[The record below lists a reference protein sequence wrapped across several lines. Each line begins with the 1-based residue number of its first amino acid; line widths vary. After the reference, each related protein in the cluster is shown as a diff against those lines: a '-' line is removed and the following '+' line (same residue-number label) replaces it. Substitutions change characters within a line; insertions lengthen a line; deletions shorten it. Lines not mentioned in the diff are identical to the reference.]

1 MSITTASL
9 ATRTIVTSTSEQKV
23 VQVMSDVWE
32 SFTFFT
38 GTEIVNG
45 ELVSFDE
52 MARGQEKPVVNA
64 TEADLTAV
72 RKSIVKTLLA
82 DLITIDVSLSGK
94 VVDLVQTGALVQ
106 VVKGRKVPVGTSGT
120 VMKQGVS
127 QFGRWVLILNENG
140 NARTFV
146 SLENLKV
153 IDPLFNTY
161 TPVEDP
167 AVYENIF
174 KPFTTHLAACTG
186 TRVPLKSQTPLTFP
200 GIRSTAEHCDP
211 LSMIGEGRRAWPNAS
226 RASMRAPRR
235 GPAAGQRRE
244 ARTHFVPDHLSDGL
258 FEVVQARRVDL
269 RFDPPADSTWQV
281 QKHIVKRRAVI
292 LQGAAHVRA

>member
-1 MSITTASL
+1 MSITTASPVI
-9 ATRTIVTSTSEQKV
+9 RTIVTSTSEQKV

-32 SFTFFT
+32 SFNFFT

-52 MARGQEKPVVNA
+52 MCRGQEKPVVNA

-72 RKSIVKTLLA
+72 RKNIVSTLRD

-153 IDPLFNTY
+153 IDPLFNTASDIAQR
-161 TPVEDP
+161 TGRDFIANLP
-167 AVYENIF
+167 ADI
-174 KPFTTHLAACTG
+174 KTTADARRGLELA
-186 TRVPLKSQTPLTFP
+186 V
-200 GIRSTAEHCDP
+200 
-211 LSMIGEGRRAWPNAS
+211 RRALSSARWLKTNE
-226 RASMRAPRR
+226 RAEWVGKVAR
-235 GPAAGQRRE
+235 G
-244 ARTHFVPDHLSDGL
+244 
-258 FEVVQARRVDL
+258 
-269 RFDPPADSTWQV
+269 W
-281 QKHIVKRRAVI
+281 
-292 LQGAAHVRA
+292 